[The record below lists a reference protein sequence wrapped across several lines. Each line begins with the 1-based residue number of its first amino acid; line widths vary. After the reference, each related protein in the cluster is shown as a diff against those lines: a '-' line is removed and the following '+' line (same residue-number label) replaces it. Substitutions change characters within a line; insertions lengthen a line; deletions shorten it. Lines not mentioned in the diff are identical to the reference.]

1 MSLANNLPRAL
12 SCAPFLCL
20 MVAHFEC
27 PDIRSIA
34 SDGSQE
40 QVVQA
45 VLTCDLR
52 VERGHEHRALAA
64 HDGTAVDIGQHLD
77 IGADPLDDRCTYE
90 NGVDGTAVD
99 APDVEVGLE
108 AVNLTA
114 EGVAA

>member
-1 MSLANNLPRAL
+1 MARSMVSVGTEASRAFWYMLRRVALALMSPPPSRAAHSSWRMSLANNLPRAL

-64 HDGTAVDIGQHLD
+64 HDRTA
-77 IGADPLDDRCTYE
+77 
-90 NGVDGTAVD
+90 
-99 APDVEVGLE
+99 
-108 AVNLTA
+108 
-114 EGVAA
+114 